1 MKSIL
6 RKDLPLIAIVL
17 LPFIYL
23 AYIWNDLPEKVP
35 MHWNINGEVDRF
47 GTKYELLLIPI
58 LLPLLVYVIFLIVPK
73 IDPKKR
79 LKEMG
84 GKYQSLKA
92 ILTIFMSA
100 LSLFIMYTAK
110 NDTEHNPNYI
120 ILIIGLLFVF
130 LGNYFKTIKP
140 NYFIGI
146 KTPWTLENET
156 IWKKTHNLAGKMWF
170 VGGLLVVFCSLILV
184 KEKNM
189 IWFAVITVI
198 ITVVP
203 VVYSYLL
210 FRDINKEG

>member
-35 MHWNINGEVDRF
+35 MHWNIKGEVDRF

-58 LLPLLVYVIFLIVPK
+58 LLPLLVYIIFLIIPK

-100 LSLFIMYTAK
+100 LSLFIMYAAI
-110 NDTEHNPNYI
+110 NDSEHNPNYI

-156 IWKKTHNLAGKMWF
+156 VWKKTHKLAGKMWF
-170 VGGLLVVFCSLILV
+170 VGGLLVVFCSLILA
-184 KEKNM
+184 KEKNI

-203 VVYSYLL
+203 FVYSYLL
-210 FRDINKEG
+210 FRDINKEA

>member
-35 MHWNINGEVDRF
+35 MHWNIKGEVDRF

-58 LLPLLVYVIFLIVPK
+58 LLPLLVYIIFLIIPK

-100 LSLFIMYTAK
+100 LSLFIMYAAI
-110 NDTEHNPNYI
+110 NDSEHNPNYI

-156 IWKKTHNLAGKMWF
+156 VWKKTHKLAGKMWF
-170 VGGLLVVFCSLILV
+170 VGGLLVVFCSLILA
-184 KEKNM
+184 KEKNI
-189 IWFAVITVI
+189 IWFVVITVI

-203 VVYSYLL
+203 FVYSYLL
-210 FRDINKEG
+210 FRDINKEA

>member
-35 MHWNINGEVDRF
+35 MHWNIKGEVDRF

-58 LLPLLVYVIFLIVPK
+58 LLPLLVYVIFLIIPK

-210 FRDINKEG
+210 FRDINKEE

>member
-1 MKSIL
+1 MKSTL
-6 RKDLPLIAIVL
+6 RKDLPLIAMVL
-17 LPFIYL
+17 LPFVYL

-58 LLPLLVYVIFLIVPK
+58 LLPLLIYILFLVVPK

-79 LKEMG
+79 IKDMG

-92 ILTIFMSA
+92 ILIIFMSA
-100 LSLFIMYTAK
+100 LSLFIMYAAK
-110 NDTEHNPNYI
+110 NDTSHNPNYI
-120 ILIIGLLFVF
+120 VLIIGLLFIF

-146 KTPWTLENET
+146 KTPWTLEDET
-156 IWKKTHNLAGKMWF
+156 IWKKTHKLAGKLWF
-170 VGGLLVVFCSLILV
+170 VGGLLIVFCSLILT
-184 KEKNM
+184 KEANFAC
-189 IWFAVITVI
+189 FAVITVI
-198 ITVVP
+198 IVLVP

-210 FRDINKEG
+210 FREINTEQ

>member
-1 MKSIL
+1 MNSTL
-6 RKDLPLIAIVL
+6 RKDLPLIGIVL
-17 LPFIYL
+17 LPFVYL

-35 MHWNINGEVDRF
+35 MHWNIQGDVDRY

-58 LLPLLVYVIFLIVPK
+58 LLPLLIYVVFLVVPK

-79 LKEMG
+79 IKDMG
-84 GKYQSLKA
+84 GKYQSLKG
-92 ILTIFMSA
+92 ILIIFMSA

-110 NDTEHNPNYI
+110 NETAHNPNYI
-120 ILIIGLLFVF
+120 VLIIGLLFIF

-170 VGGLLVVFCSLILV
+170 VGGLIVVLFSLILD
-184 KEKNM
+184 KETNFAF
-189 IWFAVITVI
+189 FAVITVI
-198 ITVVP
+198 ITLVP

-210 FRDINKEG
+210 FRELNKES